1 MPIFSLGNKTRWGAL
16 LKPCFGKGLVISGM
30 LGGELARILGL
41 ATLYLAFFKG
51 VVSAISAM

>member
-1 MPIFSLGNKTRWGAL
+1 
-16 LKPCFGKGLVISGM
+16 M